1 MEPITMLAIGMG
13 VGALGKAAAGGLRA
27 SQIFTEDDEER
38 LAELER
44 LQDLNALGLTEDET
58 KVLTEQMLDPV
69 AAMQAQRNLQRREI
83 AAAADL
89 GAGAVAKQMMQEEE
103 MAGRQ
108 EAQVA
113 RNMAQINLQQQKL
126 QEQEIRDL
134 KKRKEIE
141 DKEMLA
147 AIVGGAADLTQI
159 GLTAGARQMELKE
172 LTGQATQLSAA
183 QQQQMQQ
190 QMLQQQYMRQF
201 YGGAQ
206 MDPFFSYYNNYYG
219 NPGLR
224 QPFPPGFGPM
234 NMMGMVPPTTYGTG
248 GK

>member
-13 VGALGKAAAGGLRA
+13 VGALGKAASAGIRA

-38 LAELER
+38 LGELER

-83 AAAADL
+83 ASAADL

-103 MAGRQ
+103 MAARQ
-108 EAQVA
+108 ESDVA
-113 RNMAQINLQQQKL
+113 KNISAINLQQQKL

-141 DKEMLA
+141 NKEMLA
-147 AIVGGAADLTQI
+147 AVVGGSAEIAQI
-159 GLTAGARQMELKE
+159 GLTAGAKQKELKE
-172 LTGQATQLSAA
+172 LTGQASQMSAA
-183 QQQQMQQ
+183 QQAQMRQQMQQ
-190 QMLQQQYMRQF
+190 QRYMQQF
-201 YGGAQ
+201 YGAQ
-206 MDPFFSYYNNYYG
+206 MDPFFGYYQSYYGPQSGTPINPFFPGYG
-219 NPGLR
+219 Y
-224 QPFPPGFGPM
+224 PPGGAR
-234 NMMGMVPPTTYGTG
+234 
-248 GK
+248 

>member
-13 VGALGKAAAGGLRA
+13 VGALGKAASAGLRA
-27 SQIFTEDDEER
+27 SQIFTDEDEER

-69 AAMQAQRNLQRREI
+69 AAMQAQRNLQRREL

-172 LTGQATQLSAA
+172 LTGQATQLSA
-183 QQQQMQQ
+183 QQQQAMQQ
-190 QMLQQQYMRQF
+190 QMMQQQYMRQF

-206 MDPFFSYYNNYYG
+206 MDPFFNYYQ
-219 NPGLR
+219 NY
-224 QPFPPGFGPM
+224 
-234 NMMGMVPPTTYGTG
+234 YGTG
-248 GK
+248 GQPINPFFPGYGYPPRVR

>member
-27 SQIFTEDDEER
+27 SQIFTDEDEER

-58 KVLTEQMLDPV
+58 KVLTEQMMDPV
-69 AAMQAQRNLQRREI
+69 AAMQAQRNLQRREL

-172 LTGQATQLSAA
+172 LTGQATQLSA
-183 QQQQMQQ
+183 QQQQAMQQ
-190 QMLQQQYMRQF
+190 QMMQQQYMRQF
-201 YGGAQ
+201 YGSQQ
-206 MDPFFSYYNNYYG
+206 MDPFFNYYQ
-219 NPGLR
+219 NY
-224 QPFPPGFGPM
+224 
-234 NMMGMVPPTTYGTG
+234 YGTG
-248 GK
+248 GQQINPFFPGYGYPPRVR

>member
-1 MEPITMLAIGMG
+1 M
-13 VGALGKAAAGGLRA
+13 
-27 SQIFTEDDEER
+27 
-38 LAELER
+38 
-44 LQDLNALGLTEDET
+44 TEDET
-58 KVLTEQMLDPV
+58 RVLTEQMLDPV
-69 AAMQAQRNLQRREI
+69 AAMQAQRNLQRREL

-159 GLTAGARQMELKE
+159 GLTAGAKFR
-172 LTGQATQLSAA
+172 
-183 QQQQMQQ
+183 
-190 QMLQQQYMRQF
+190 
-201 YGGAQ
+201 
-206 MDPFFSYYNNYYG
+206 
-219 NPGLR
+219 LR
-224 QPFPPGFGPM
+224 
-234 NMMGMVPPTTYGTG
+234 TLRR
-248 GK
+248 

>member
-13 VGALGKAAAGGLRA
+13 VGALGKAAGAGIRA
-27 SQIFTEDDEER
+27 SQIFTKEDEER

-58 KVLTEQMLDPV
+58 RVLTEQMLDPV
-69 AAMQAQRNLQRREI
+69 AAMQSQRNLQRREI

-113 RNMAQINLQQQKL
+113 KNMAQINLQQQKL

-134 KKRKEIE
+134 KKRREIE

-147 AIVGGAADLTQI
+147 AIVGGATDLTQI

-183 QQQQMQQ
+183 QQQAMQQ
-190 QMLQQQYMRQF
+190 QMMQQQYMRQF
-201 YGGAQ
+201 YGGQQ
-206 MDPFFSYYNNYYG
+206 MDPFFNYYQ
-219 NPGLR
+219 NY
-224 QPFPPGFGPM
+224 
-234 NMMGMVPPTTYGTG
+234 YGTG
-248 GK
+248 GQQINPFFPGYGYPPGVR